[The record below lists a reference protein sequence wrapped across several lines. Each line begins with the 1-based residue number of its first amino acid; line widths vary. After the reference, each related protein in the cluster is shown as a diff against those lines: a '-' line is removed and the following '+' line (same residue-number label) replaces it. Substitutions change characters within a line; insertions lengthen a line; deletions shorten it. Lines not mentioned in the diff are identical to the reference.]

1 MSDPQRL
8 EFVTRHFGDLQ
19 TIRFAPLPLTMILM
33 AAAQP
38 MPRFWRIASWSIL
51 LSFLLTT
58 GGFYWW
64 SKAAIRQRYGS
75 VQAIPGESRR
85 MQQHPVIVALR
96 IALGLAAVW
105 CWLSR
110 TSWSDIYLA
119 FTVLLFMLTKIL
131 DSTNLVSRRI
141 AWGLGLMILCGA
153 VPFMVR
159 GGRDAA
165 LFALGGGIWLAL
177 SVFDFMLIRQ
187 ILGSTSSPPA
197 AITAE

>member
-38 MPRFWRIASWSIL
+38 MPRFGRIGAWSIL

-64 SKAAIRQRYGS
+64 SKAAIKQRYGS
-75 VQAIPGESRR
+75 VHAIPGESWR
-85 MQQHPVIVALR
+85 MQSHPVIVALR

-159 GGRDAA
+159 SGRDAT

-187 ILGSTSSPPA
+187 ILGPRSAPPA
-197 AITAE
+197 AQTAE

>member
-19 TIRFAPLPLTMILM
+19 MIRFAPLPLTMIL
-33 AAAQP
+33 AAVAQP
-38 MPRFWRIASWSIL
+38 MPRFGRIAAWSIL

-58 GGFYWW
+58 GGFWWW
-64 SKAAIRQRYGS
+64 SKAAIRRRYGS
-75 VQAIPGESRR
+75 VQAMPGESQR
-85 MQQHPVIVALR
+85 MQSHPLIVALR

-153 VPFMVR
+153 VPFTVR
-159 GGRDAA
+159 SGRDVA

-177 SVFDFMLIRQ
+177 SLFDFMLMRQ
-187 ILGSTSSPPA
+187 ILSPRSSPPA
-197 AITAE
+197 AQTAE